1 MLRGEQNSMCEPSE
15 DPDRILVEKV
25 VNRFCRDFFPP
36 LPIFYRYFLTG
47 NLLCQSS
54 SYRENYDFHS
64 PSLAIYLRIP
74 HYKYH

>member
-1 MLRGEQNSMCEPSE
+1 MCEPSE

-54 SYRENYDFHS
+54 SYRENYDNLSEKS
-64 PSLAIYLRIP
+64 PLQVSLIITIP
-74 HYKYH
+74 